1 MIRIGFMLMFLGMSL
16 MDSRYIAIPVSIT
29 IAGIIL
35 IIVGS
40 NERRSNEYRDSRRS
54 CGNQ

>member
-1 MIRIGFMLMFLGMSL
+1 MIRIGFMLMFVGMSL
-16 MDSRYIAIPVSIT
+16 MDSRYISIPVSIT

-54 CGNQ
+54 FGN